1 MSGTIISI
9 LFSNALND
17 MIVYGRLTTQLTDPG
32 ALIGNIFTQDK
43 LGQLFLLLE
52 ALVVLICIVYFV
64 CAKRTYQADT
74 YAVTDNLSI
83 PVPYGQGQHG
93 TTWFMSEKEKKEVFD
108 YIKISPMNPLV
119 SKLVALGKERYEAI
133 ENGEEYTPPKLDKT
147 LCKSGGIVLAREMS
161 GDTECLPC
169 ITDDIHTLTIGATRS
184 GKSRCL
190 VLQSI
195 CTIALAGEGI
205 VVNDP
210 KGELYHYTHCYLE
223 SLGYT
228 VRVVDFNSPQ
238 KSSHYNPLQVIIDD
252 VNKGNLDAAQR
263 SMWDFVTFLV
273 EKNDHTEPIW
283 TNGECAVIA
292 AAVMCVVYD
301 NKDHPEFQNL
311 TNVYNFI
318 ANMCKTV
325 NKVMPIDA
333 YMNKLPDSHPAK
345 SLMAI
350 AKIAPDKMGGS
361 FFTSALTTLR
371 LYITNDMYNITK
383 ESEFSFEDMVAKPK
397 QALFYLLPD
406 QKTTYYPIVSLLVA
420 QQYEQLV
427 TYAKTQGNRLP
438 NRVNFIL
445 DEFGNFTAI
454 PDIQSK
460 MTVGGGY
467 GIRWNLFIQDFN
479 QLIDKYGQEVAK
491 IIQSNCHF
499 WIYLHSQDNSTN
511 KEISDRLGKY
521 TTSTYSLGGTTQK
534 YAAPSSSTNIQLSER
549 SLLFPDEVALI
560 QRPYQIVTSI
570 YKPVVMKSPDISQWM
585 FNIMLEFF
593 GLIMPISYG
602 VGISLIIL
610 KFLKKAFD
618 IYVLWTDGDPD
629 ADPFLLLTNF
639 VRAVGTALI
648 FQWLYGLF
656 VDIFRD
662 ITNTIIERINSNC
675 NPTVEWVNSITSL
688 GIVPAICGLIF
699 IICYL
704 ILLLSFMAR
713 GIEMMVIYDFGSKK
727 PTDFSGF
734 DKIYVVGGTSW
745 NELPMIYDIQNDLN
759 MVNYTVAVNF
769 SDETS
774 VEKNR
779 ELLSVNLNDVIC
791 LPYAPDPFSLTAGY
805 EEIFDKDFVEWA
817 DSPAEEADLSAEK

>member
-1 MSGTIISI
+1 MKNNSIKYRIPVCIFLFVSGTIISI

-93 TTWFMSEKEKKEVFD
+93 TTWFMSEKEKKKVFD

-161 GDTECLPC
+161 GDIECLPC

-195 CTIALAGEGI
+195 CTIALAGEGL

-301 NKDHPEFQNL
+301 NKDHPEYQNL

-350 AKIAPDKMGGS
+350 AKIAPDRMGGS

-383 ESEFSFEDMVAKPK
+383 KTLQPITTKLSNVRIINAELRNMLMSPRREHVMMV
-397 QALFYLLPD
+397 FILLAN
-406 QKTTYYPIVSLLVA
+406 YPILYFLNSDWFKVL
-420 QQYEQLV
+420 
-427 TYAKTQGNRLP
+427 TDT
-438 NRVNFIL
+438 F
-445 DEFGNFTAI
+445 
-454 PDIQSK
+454 
-460 MTVGGGY
+460 VG
-467 GIRWNLFIQDFN
+467 Q
-479 QLIDKYGQEVAK
+479 V
-491 IIQSNCHF
+491 
-499 WIYLHSQDNSTN
+499 
-511 KEISDRLGKY
+511 
-521 TTSTYSLGGTTQK
+521 
-534 YAAPSSSTNIQLSER
+534 
-549 SLLFPDEVALI
+549 
-560 QRPYQIVTSI
+560 
-570 YKPVVMKSPDISQWM
+570 
-585 FNIMLEFF
+585 
-593 GLIMPISYG
+593 
-602 VGISLIIL
+602 
-610 KFLKKAFD
+610 
-618 IYVLWTDGDPD
+618 
-629 ADPFLLLTNF
+629 
-639 VRAVGTALI
+639 
-648 FQWLYGLF
+648 
-656 VDIFRD
+656 
-662 ITNTIIERINSNC
+662 
-675 NPTVEWVNSITSL
+675 VNSIVA
-688 GIVPAICGLIF
+688 IVVIVTV
-699 IICYL
+699 
-704 ILLLSFMAR
+704 ILA
-713 GIEMMVIYDFGSKK
+713 YKYTQ
-727 PTDFSGF
+727 P
-734 DKIYVVGGTSW
+734 
-745 NELPMIYDIQNDLN
+745 IQ
-759 MVNYTVAVNF
+759 Y
-769 SDETS
+769 
-774 VEKNR
+774 KR
-779 ELLSVNLNDVIC
+779 
-791 LPYAPDPFSLTAGY
+791 
-805 EEIFDKDFVEWA
+805 
-817 DSPAEEADLSAEK
+817 